1 LTVDSQLTKQCYNSN
16 IALKDKI
23 SVLKLYGG
31 ARSRASIVKWYL
43 EEIAV
48 PYEFVMLDM
57 QAAAHLQPEYLEI
70 NPIGKVPAIVDG
82 DFKLWE
88 SGAILLYLAQKYGK
102 MPESLEQ
109 QAEIVQWVIFAN
121 ATLGPGI
128 FVEAS
133 RERETPRMLQPLNH
147 IFEKQPF
154 LMGDEFGVADA
165 AVGSILA
172 YIPMM
177 LKLDLSPYPA
187 VVDYIKRMSE
197 RPAFK
202 NAMGGS

>member
-1 LTVDSQLTKQCYNSN
+1 
-16 IALKDKI
+16 
-23 SVLKLYGG
+23 
-31 ARSRASIVKWYL
+31 
-43 EEIAV
+43 
-48 PYEFVMLDM
+48 MLDM
-57 QAAAHLQPEYLEI
+57 QAGAHLQPEYLEI

-82 DFKLWE
+82 DLKLWE

-109 QAEIVQWVIFAN
+109 QAEIVQWVMFAN

-128 FVEAS
+128 FTEAT
-133 RERETPRMLQPLNH
+133 RDRETPKLLKPLNE

-177 LKLDLSPYPA
+177 LKLDLSAYPA

-202 NAMGGS
+202 SAMGGS

>member
-1 LTVDSQLTKQCYNSN
+1 M
-16 IALKDKI
+16 
-23 SVLKLYGG
+23 LKLYGG

-43 EEIAV
+43 EEIGV
-48 PYEFVMLDM
+48 PYEFVLLDM
-57 QAAAHLQPEYLEI
+57 QAAEHLQPDFLQI

-102 MPESLEQ
+102 MPETLEQ
-109 QAEIVQWVIFAN
+109 QAQIVQWVMFAN
-121 ATLGPGI
+121 ASLGPGI
-128 FVEAS
+128 FTEAT
-133 RERETPRMLQPLNH
+133 RDRETPRLLTPLNQ

-177 LKLDLSPYPA
+177 LKLDLTPYPA
-187 VVDYIKRMSE
+187 VVDYIKRISE
-197 RPAFK
+197 RQAFK
-202 NAMGGS
+202 SAIGGS